1 VQLQR
6 FHLSPTLSVKER
18 ELELMTEITP
28 SLLALQLMTGIA
40 LGAVYALLALGL
52 SLIFGMLTVVNF
64 AHGAFFMVGAFLGV
78 YFLGLTGNFWFSL
91 ILTPLAVGAIG
102 LVTERFLVRPLYGR
116 GIDYPLL
123 LTFGLSYVMVEATR
137 VAFGIEGVPSSTPAE
152 LRGAVDLGFGFFPKY
167 RLFLIGA
174 TALVVVALWLFIEK
188 TRFGLIIRA
197 GSRDAEIVRVLGI
210 DISRV
215 WLLVFGIGTA
225 IAGLS
230 GVLAAPTRAVNP
242 EMGIS
247 VLAESFVV
255 TVVGG
260 MGSLPG
266 AVVAGLLVG
275 IVFSMTSLFAPDLAE
290 LSIFVLMAVV
300 LLIRPQGLFG
310 KPGAMG

>member
-1 VQLQR
+1 MGDITLQLLAVQL
-6 FHLSPTLSVKER
+6 T
-18 ELELMTEITP
+18 
-28 SLLALQLMTGIA
+28 TGIA

-52 SLIFGMLTVVNF
+52 SLIFGMLNVVNF
-64 AHGAFFMVGAFLGV
+64 AHGAFYMVGAFMGV
-78 YFLGLTGNFWFSL
+78 YFLGLTGSFWLSL
-91 ILTPLAVGAIG
+91 VLTPLAVGAVG
-102 LVTERFLVRPLYGR
+102 LLVERSLVRPLYGR

-123 LTFGLSYVMVEATR
+123 LTFGLSYVLIEAMRTI
-137 VAFGIEGVPSSTPAE
+137 FGIEGVPTSVPVS
-152 LRGAVDLGFGFFPKY
+152 LRGAVNLGFGMFPLY

-174 TALVVVALWLFIEK
+174 TAVVILALYLFIEK
-188 TRFGLIIRA
+188 TRYGLIIRA
-197 GSRDAEIVRVLGI
+197 GSRDPEIVRVLGI
-210 DISRV
+210 DVARI
-215 WLLVFGIGTA
+215 WLLVFGLGTA

-242 EMGIS
+242 EMGIP

-275 IVFSMTSLFAPDLAE
+275 VVFSMTSLFAPDLAE

-300 LLIRPQGLFG
+300 LLVRPQGFFG
-310 KPGAMG
+310 KTGAMG

>member
-1 VQLQR
+1 VLEI
-6 FHLSPTLSVKER
+6 TLS
-18 ELELMTEITP
+18 LFM
-28 SLLALQLMTGIA
+28 LQLMTGIA
-40 LGAVYALLALGL
+40 LGAVYALLAIGL

-78 YFLGLTGNFWFSL
+78 YFLGLTGNFWLSL
-91 ILTPLAVGAIG
+91 VIAPLVVGVIG
-102 LVTERFLVRPLYGR
+102 LVAERFLVRPLYGR

-123 LTFGLSYVMVEATR
+123 LTFGLSYVLIDVVRAL
-137 VAFGIEGVPSSTPAE
+137 FGIEGLPSSTPAS
-152 LRGAVDLGFGFFPKY
+152 LRGAVDLGFGHFPLY

-174 TALVVVALWLFIEK
+174 TAVVVLALWLFLEK
-188 TRFGLIIRA
+188 TRYGLIIRA
-197 GSRDAEIVRVLGI
+197 GSRDSEIVRVLGV
-210 DISRV
+210 DIAKV
-215 WLLVFGIGTA
+215 WWLVFGLGTA

-275 IVFSMTSLFAPDLAE
+275 IVFSMTALLAPAYAE
-290 LSIFVLMAVV
+290 MSIFVLMALV
-300 LLIRPQGLFG
+300 LLVRPQGFFG
-310 KPGAMG
+310 KAGALG

>member
-1 VQLQR
+1 
-6 FHLSPTLSVKER
+6 
-18 ELELMTEITP
+18 MGEITP
-28 SLLALQLMTGIA
+28 QLLAVQLVTGVA
-40 LGAVYALLALGL
+40 LGALYALLAIGL

-64 AHGAFFMVGAFLGV
+64 AHGAFYMVGAFLGV
-78 YFLGLTGNFWFSL
+78 YFLTLTGNFWISL
-91 ILTPLAVGAIG
+91 VATPLAVGALG
-102 LVTERFLVRPLYGR
+102 LLTERFLVRPLYGR

-123 LTFGLSYVMVEATR
+123 LTFGLSYVLIEAMR
-137 VAFGIEGVPSSTPAE
+137 VAFGIEGLPSTTPDS
-152 LRGAVDLGFGFFPKY
+152 LKGAVNLGIGYFPKY

-174 TALVVVALWLFIEK
+174 TALVVVSLWLFIEK

-197 GSRDAEIVRVLGI
+197 GSRDPEIVRVLGVDVAKI
-210 DISRV
+210 

-230 GVLAAPTRAVNP
+230 GVLASPTRAVNP
-242 EMGIS
+242 EMGIPI
-247 VLAESFVV
+247 LAESFVV

-275 IVFSMTSLFAPDLAE
+275 IVFSMTALLAPDYAE

-300 LLIRPQGLFG
+300 LLIRPQGFFG
-310 KPGAMG
+310 KAGLMS

>member
-1 VQLQR
+1 MLDITLQ
-6 FHLSPTLSVKER
+6 
-18 ELELMTEITP
+18 
-28 SLLALQLMTGIA
+28 LLALQLMTGIA
-40 LGAVYALLALGL
+40 LGAVYALLAIGL
-52 SLIFGMLTVVNF
+52 SLIFGMLNVVNF

-78 YFLGLTGNFWFSL
+78 YSLGLTGSFWFSL
-91 ILTPLAVGAIG
+91 LLVPLATGAIG
-102 LVTERFLVRPLYGR
+102 LLCERFLVRPLYGR

-123 LTFGLSYVMVEATR
+123 LTFGLSYVLIDVMRFT
-137 VAFGIEGVPSSTPAE
+137 FGIEGLPTSTPVE
-152 LRGAVDLGFGFFPKY
+152 LKGSVFLGFGYFPLY

-174 TALVVVALWLFIEK
+174 TAVIVLGLWLFIEK

-197 GSRDAEIVRVLGI
+197 GSRDAEIVKVLGI
-210 DISRV
+210 DIAKV

-230 GVLAAPTRAVNP
+230 GLLAAPTRAVNP
-242 EMGIS
+242 EMGIPI
-247 VLAESFVV
+247 LAESFVV

-275 IVFSMTSLFAPDLAE
+275 VVFAMTALFAPEYAE

-300 LLIRPQGLFG
+300 LLVRPQGFFG
-310 KPGAMG
+310 KAGMTN

>member
-1 VQLQR
+1 
-6 FHLSPTLSVKER
+6 
-18 ELELMTEITP
+18 MGEITP
-28 SLLALQLMTGIA
+28 QLLALQLVSGIG
-40 LGAVYALLALGL
+40 LGAIYALLAVGL
-52 SLIFGMLTVVNF
+52 SLIFGMLNVVNF

-78 YFLGLTGNFWFSL
+78 YFQALTGSFLLSL
-91 ILTPLAVGAIG
+91 LITPLVVGAVG
-102 LVTERFLVRPLYGR
+102 LVTERYLVRPLYGR

-123 LTFGLSYVMVEATR
+123 LTFGLSYVMIEAMR
-137 VAFGIEGVPSSTPAE
+137 VLFGIEGVPTSTPAA
-152 LRGAVDLGFGFFPKY
+152 LRGAVNLGFGHFPLY
-167 RLFLIGA
+167 RLMLIGA
-174 TALVVVALWLFIEK
+174 TAAVVLALWLFIEK
-188 TRFGLIIRA
+188 TRYGLIIRA
-197 GSRDAEIVRVLGI
+197 GSSDPEIVRVLGI
-210 DISRV
+210 DVARV

-242 EMGIS
+242 EMGIT

-275 IVFSMTSLFAPDLAE
+275 IVFSLTSLLMPDLAE

-300 LLIRPQGLFG
+300 LMVRPQGLFG

>member
-1 VQLQR
+1 MLDISPQL
-6 FHLSPTLSVKER
+6 F
-18 ELELMTEITP
+18 
-28 SLLALQLMTGIA
+28 ALQLMTGIA
-40 LGAVYALLALGL
+40 LGAIYALLAIGL

-91 ILTPLAVGAIG
+91 LLVPLATGAIG
-102 LVTERFLVRPLYGR
+102 LVCERFLVRPLYGR

-123 LTFGLSYVMVEATR
+123 LTFGLSYVLIDVMR
-137 VAFGIEGVPSSTPAE
+137 FAFGIEGLPSSTPAA
-152 LRGAVDLGFGFFPKY
+152 LRGSVSLGFGHFPLY

-174 TALVVVALWLFIEK
+174 TAAIVLALWLFIEK
-188 TRFGLIIRA
+188 TRYGLIIRA
-197 GSRDAEIVRVLGI
+197 GSRDPEIVRVLGI

-230 GVLAAPTRAVNP
+230 GLLAAPTRAVNP
-242 EMGIS
+242 EMGIPI
-247 VLAESFVV
+247 LAESFVV

-275 IVFSMTSLFAPDLAE
+275 IVFAMTSLVAPEYAE

-310 KPGAMG
+310 KAGLMS

>member
-1 VQLQR
+1 MGDL
-6 FHLSPTLSVKER
+6 TLS
-18 ELELMTEITP
+18 
-28 SLLALQLMTGIA
+28 LLLTQLMTGIA

-64 AHGAFFMVGAFLGV
+64 AHGAFFMVGAYLGV

-91 ILTPLAVGAIG
+91 LLTPLAVGAIG
-102 LVTERFLVRPLYGR
+102 LFVERVLVRPLYGR

-123 LTFGLSYVMVEATR
+123 LTFGLSYVMIEAMR
-137 VAFGIEGVPSSTPAE
+137 SIFGIEGVATSTPAE
-152 LRGAVDLGFGFFPKY
+152 LRGATNLGFGYFPTY

-174 TALVVVALWLFIEK
+174 TALVVLALWLFIEK

-197 GSRDAEIVRVLGI
+197 GSRDPEIVRVLGI
-210 DISRV
+210 DIARV
-215 WLLVFGIGTA
+215 WLIVFGIGTA

-230 GVLAAPTRAVNP
+230 GALAAPTRAVNP
-242 EMGIS
+242 EMGIP

-266 AVVAGLLVG
+266 AVIAGLLVG
-275 IVFSMTSLFAPDLAE
+275 VVYSMTSLFAPDLAD

-300 LLIRPQGLFG
+300 LLVKPQGFFG
-310 KPGAMG
+310 KAGLMS